1 MKKTIHCVSGL
12 PRAGSTLLCSIL
24 AQNPRFQVTPTSGII
39 EVVLSVR
46 NHWNKILEFQAA
58 PNEAAKLRV
67 MRAAL
72 EAFFDEPNNDR
83 PVVFDKCRGWLAALE
98 SLEAILGRKAKVI
111 VPVRDVRDVLASF
124 EQLWRIDSSTWE
136 LPQEHANYY
145 RWQTIEGRCEVW
157 MSANQPVGL
166 AYNRIQDALARGFE
180 DRMHFVE
187 FEELT
192 RDPREVMQGIYEFV
206 EEPYFDHDFEHIGP
220 ATNEDDSRLGIPGL
234 HEIRPKLEPVLPLWP
249 KYLGSV
255 ADRYVRLNLLWR
267 TARQTPSPS
276 RPVVATTP
284 VAEEHKEPS
293 EPVSVVSPV

>member
-39 EVVLSVR
+39 EIVLSVR

-111 VPVRDVRDVLASF
+111 VLVRDVRDVLASF

-145 RWQTIEGRCEVW
+145 KWQTIEGRCEVW

-166 AYNRIQDALARGFE
+166 AYNRIQDALARGFA

-192 RDPREVMQGIYEFV
+192 RHPREVMQGIYEFL
-206 EEPYFDHDFEHIGP
+206 EEPSFEHDFDHIEQVTH
-220 ATNEDDSRLGIPGL
+220 EDDSRIGIPGL
-234 HEIRPKLEPVLPLWP
+234 HEIRPKLEPVVPLWP
-249 KYLGSV
+249 KYLGNV
-255 ADRYVRLNLLWR
+255 ADKYTRLNYLWR
-267 TARQTPSPS
+267 SVKQSPAAVKTS
-276 RPVVATTP
+276 
-284 VAEEHKEPS
+284 S
-293 EPVSVVSPV
+293 PVSPALEVSAPEPAVSSV

>member
-39 EVVLSVR
+39 EIMLGVR

-58 PNEAAKLRV
+58 PNEPAKLRV

-98 SLEAILGRKAKVI
+98 SLEAILESKARVV

-136 LPQEHANYY
+136 LPQEHANYF

-157 MSANQPVGL
+157 MSPNQPVGL
-166 AYNRIQDALARGFE
+166 AYNRIQDALARGFG

-187 FEELT
+187 FDELT
-192 RDPREVMQGIYEFV
+192 RNPRAVMQGVYEFLK
-206 EEPYFDHDFEHIGP
+206 EPWFEHDFEHIQP
-220 ATNEDDSRLGIPGL
+220 ATTEDDSRLGIPGL

-249 KYLGSV
+249 KYLGIA
-255 ADRYVRLNLLWR
+255 ADKYVRLNSLWR
-267 TARQTPSPS
+267 TARQTPAPS
-276 RPVVATTP
+276 RPVVTAP
-284 VAEEHKEPS
+284 AAEERKEPS
-293 EPVSVVSPV
+293 EPVPVASPV